1 MFRWKQKN
9 EDNESVSLALSTAA
23 TSILSGDSKGK
34 KTVAGTKLI
43 KCHKPFENPL
53 NPIVEPVFDLTEEQS
68 AIYDEVLAHFEDYVK
83 SEIPVSDRKNETE
96 THPILEE
103 ELAWLTKECFLRYLR
118 ATKWKKDHAITRI
131 KDTLVWRRTFGVVV
145 VPGTDTKL
153 ISAEL
158 VEVEN
163 ETGKN
168 LIVGYDNDN
177 RPCLYLRNGY
187 QNTSPSIRQVQH
199 LVFMLETVIQFMPP
213 GQDTLALLIDL
224 KAAPEHLKLLA
235 KLPSL
240 SISKQVLH
248 ILQHHYPERLGKGL
262 FTNLGTIGHLF
273 LKMAGPFI
281 DPYTRLKTIY
291 DQPFE
296 DYVPRQ
302 QLDKEF
308 NGLLDFEYVHDVYW
322 PEMNGIAE
330 RKHEVYMANFR
341 RLGGEIGYSEFHLRS
356 SVETET

>member
-1 MFRWKQKN
+1 M
-9 EDNESVSLALSTAA
+9 SLLQLSTAA
-23 TSILSGDSKGK
+23 TSIVSGGGDTKVKKGQQD
-34 KTVAGTKLI
+34 TKLI
-43 KCHKPFENPL
+43 KCHKPFESPI
-53 NPIVEPVFDLTEEQS
+53 NPIVEPKYDLSEEQL
-68 AIYDEVLAHFEDYVK
+68 AIYNEVLEHFEEYITTD
-83 SEIPVSDRKNETE
+83 IPVSDRKNETQ

-118 ATKWKKDHAITRI
+118 ATKWKKEHAIIRI
-131 KDTLVWRRTFGVVV
+131 KDSILWRRTFGVVV
-145 VPGTDTKL
+145 VPGTDTKP
-153 ISAEL
+153 ITAES

-199 LVFMLETVIQFMPP
+199 LVFMLERVIQFMPP

-262 FTNLGTIGHLF
+262 FTNLGTFGHVF

-296 DYVPRQ
+296 EYVPKE

-308 NGLLDFEYVHDVYW
+308 NGLLDFEYDHDIYW
-322 PEMNGIAE
+322 PEMNKMAE
-330 RKHEVYMANFR
+330 RKHQIYMDNFK
-341 RLGGEIGYSEFHLRS
+341 RLGGKIGHSEFILRS
-356 SVETET
+356 PIST